1 MQYCDNLFYITSNF
15 RVFVLVGPYSELEK
29 NLWYKTIV
37 LGNAESASPIFFLS
51 SLYST
56 LHDIRIMINGWIVIP
71 WIINNLSSILPL
83 NHWDKFSAEKFRYL
97 CNFGGCGQTYKS
109 FILVESAG
117 KKNYNHTSISRENF
131 LEISFAVNPKIF

>member
-1 MQYCDNLFYITSNF
+1 MSEWKKKLF
-15 RVFVLVGPYSELEK
+15 L
-29 NLWYKTIV
+29 
-37 LGNAESASPIFFLS
+37 LGEVESAIFFS
-51 SLYST
+51 TTSLYST
-56 LHDIRIMINGWIVIP
+56 LHDIRIMINSWIVIP